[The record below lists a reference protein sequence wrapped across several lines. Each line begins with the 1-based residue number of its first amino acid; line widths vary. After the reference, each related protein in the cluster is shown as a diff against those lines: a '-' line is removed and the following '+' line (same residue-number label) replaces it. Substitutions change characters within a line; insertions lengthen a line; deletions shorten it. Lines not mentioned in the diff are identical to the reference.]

1 MPRVDQVSYI
11 CCPDINPL
19 VSPTYTLH
27 QPAASSS
34 EEAAKQASV
43 WEIIV
48 TITCLEPRRV
58 LSSTTEQAQSRTKA
72 NEASPLLP
80 HPLPFSLVPLPFSS
94 LSISP
99 SHLSSPSLL
108 NLLTKRHQQKA
119 AEKAYDLLVG
129 SYVADVFFPAPAPA
143 AAPDW
148 YRWNQRHRLSVRHE
162 TLEMTGA
169 CFFDV
174 FVARGDEFKIEV
186 KEVKR

>member
-27 QPAASSS
+27 EPAASSS

-48 TITCLEPRRV
+48 TITCLEPRRI
-58 LSSTTEQAQSRTKA
+58 LSSTTEQAQSRTEA

-99 SHLSSPSLL
+99 SHLSPPSLL

-119 AEKAYDLLVG
+119 AGKAYDQLIG
-129 SYVADVFFPAPAPA
+129 SYVADVFFPAPAP
-143 AAPDW
+143 APDW
-148 YRWNQRHRLSVRHE
+148 YRWNQRHRLSVRHDI
-162 TLEMTGA
+162 LEMTGA
-169 CFFDV
+169 CFFMV
-174 FVARGDEFKIEV
+174 FVASADEYKIEV
-186 KEVKR
+186 KEVRR